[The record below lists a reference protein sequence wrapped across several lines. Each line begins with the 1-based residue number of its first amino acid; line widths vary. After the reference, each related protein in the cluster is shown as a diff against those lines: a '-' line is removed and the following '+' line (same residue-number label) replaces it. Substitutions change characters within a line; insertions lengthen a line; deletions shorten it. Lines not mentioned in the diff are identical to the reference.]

1 MRRAILVV
9 VCILAVFL
17 IGLMTYGKSEA
28 ASGRGKAAPGNMLPK
43 ELMKLDI
50 KDEFVLHAGKEAG
63 VIQTVTGYVVVAH
76 DNMRQGYFAAVGDR
90 LYEKDVVFTL
100 KQSRCRFKMHH
111 EDVVTMGESTRVGI
125 TSFSDN
131 RKTQEKRSSFDMA
144 KGKAMFYTLRL
155 FKHKGAAMEVSTP
168 TAVAGVRGT
177 KFGVEVIELDGTTTG
192 SLPVLVA
199 DLSDAGFRHLAQATQ
214 PSVQTN
220 VHTFDGTVAVT
231 STTTGQTTTLGA
243 GQSLNV
249 GATGLGNA
257 FATPPSVAQQFQSD
271 TSAGPPAGGGA
282 GGGTPGSGAAPP
294 AGGGDTGAAGTT
306 TTPPDT
312 SAVAQQQT
320 TKKTEETATATD
332 PVTDPG
338 TNASGRSTGY
348 FTGMLTNRTTAQLEE
363 IFISTKRQNFGWDSN
378 LDSIWA
384 RGSKAPS
391 TDYVRAAGDGVNN
404 DYLRWAVFDSGT
416 KSSGDLGT
424 SHPISHTILDSNDYQ
439 EWGYWT
445 MTDPFAVGGTSYAVD
460 NRGYYINGQ
469 STTDANMAALKT
481 SGLSATYS
489 GNAYGTYWTA
499 NGGVKMGLD
508 VGEGSFS
515 TDVNFTSGALSSFS
529 INVSNTAEG
538 KSFLLTDGSGS
549 FTSGTSHFQVTGTG
563 QITGSASNSADVK
576 AYGSLYG
583 ANAQA
588 IGGAW
593 VVGSPATGV
602 SGVFQGMKQLPM
614 VTD

>member
-1 MRRAILVV
+1 MRRAFLVV

-17 IGLMTYGKSEA
+17 IGLTTYGKSEA
-28 ASGRGKAAPGNMLPK
+28 AGRGKAAPKNVLPK

-50 KDEFVLHAGKEAG
+50 KDEFVPHAGKEAG

-76 DNMRQGYFAAVGDR
+76 DNMRQGYFAAAGDR

-125 TSFSDN
+125 TSFSDDK
-131 RKTQEKRSSFDMA
+131 KTQEKRSAFDMA

-177 KFGVEVIELDGTTTG
+177 KFGVEVIEMAGTTTG

-249 GATGLGNA
+249 GAAGLGNA
-257 FATPPSVAQQFQSD
+257 FATPPSVSQQFQSD

-294 AGGGDTGAAGTT
+294 ASGGDTGAAGTT

-312 SAVAQQQT
+312 SAVVQQQT
-320 TKKTEETATATD
+320 TTTTETTATAKD
-332 PVTDPG
+332 PYPDPG
-338 TNASGRSTGY
+338 THASGSNVGY
-348 FTGMLTNRTTAQLEE
+348 FAGMLTNTSAQQLEE
-363 IFISTKRQNFGWDSN
+363 IFISTTRQAFDGR
-378 LDSIWA
+378 IWG
-384 RGSKAPS
+384 RGINKTS
-391 TDYVRAAGDGVNN
+391 TDYLRTDAWGNA
-404 DYLRWAVFDSGT
+404 YLKWAVFDSGT

-424 SHPISHTILDSNDYQ
+424 SHPFSHTTLGSNSYQ

-445 MTDPFAVGGTSYAVD
+445 MTDPFTVGVTSYAVD
-460 NRGYYINGQ
+460 NQGYWVNGQ
-469 STTDANMAALKT
+469 NTTDAQMAALKT
-481 SGLSATYS
+481 SGSATYS
-489 GNAYGTYWTA
+489 GNAYGTYWTSGGGA
-499 NGGVKMGLD
+499 NMTGTFGATVNFNTPSISGFSVDVSGGGYTAAIS
-508 VGEGSFS
+508 GASGSFS
-515 TDVNFTSGALSSFS
+515 GSS
-529 INVSNTAEG
+529 
-538 KSFLLTDGSGS
+538 
-549 FTSGTSHFQVTGTG
+549 SHFVIDTATGTWT
-563 QITGSASNSADVK
+563 INNTSAVDKAANGSV
-576 AYGSLYG
+576 YGPEG
-583 ANAQA
+583 HA
-588 IGGAW
+588 IGGAFL
-593 VVGSPATGV
+593 VGCPATGKGV
-602 SGVFQGMKQLPM
+602 TGVFQGTQM
-614 VTD
+614 D